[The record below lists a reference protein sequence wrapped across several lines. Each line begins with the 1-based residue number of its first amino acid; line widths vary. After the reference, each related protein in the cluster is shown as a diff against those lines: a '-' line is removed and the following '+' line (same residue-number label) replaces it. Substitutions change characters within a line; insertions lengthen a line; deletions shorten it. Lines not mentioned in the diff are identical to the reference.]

1 MGNSKR
7 NFLLV
12 FCLILAGCGEP
23 NQSSVSP
30 AETAA
35 TEPSTILDAPL
46 SETSRL
52 NTWLDEQY
60 EEQLDFSPQART
72 RLGEKTDNHLLD
84 EVTDEASDIEMD
96 WLRQSV
102 ASMREEFD
110 YELLNEDGKL
120 SFDMW
125 EYSLDQAERYI
136 PFRRHGYVFGRG
148 GPQTFVPSFLLSFH
162 TVDTEADLAAY
173 VSRLEQIDRVLL
185 DYLNL
190 AQLSAVEGIRPPRFS
205 YDFALTE
212 IERVTSGVP
221 FNNSDDTP
229 NSPIWVDFQDK
240 AESLFENDTIDSD
253 QLQDYLEQARGILS
267 GEVLLAYQQIQ
278 SWLEEDIVN
287 TDEEPQGVWSLPDG
301 QDFYTQRLSRMTT
314 LDLTAQ
320 EIHDIGL
327 AEVERLQAAM
337 ESIRQQVEF
346 DGTLQEFFVFMRE
359 DDQFYYPN
367 TDEGR
372 QEFLDVNNQYLD
384 AITEKL
390 PEYFG
395 RLPKAALEVRR
406 VEAFREQPGAAQH
419 YRSGSPDGSRP
430 GVFYAHM
437 SDMSTLAI
445 YQIEDIAYHEG
456 NPGHHMQISIQQELT
471 DVPRFRTQY
480 RTTAYTEGWGLY
492 AEWLG
497 KEMGGVEDPYSD
509 FGRLSGEIW
518 RAVRLV
524 VDTGMHSLGWTEDQ
538 SVQYFLD
545 NSPIPEGA
553 VRSEV
558 QRYFTGA
565 GQATAYKIG
574 MMNFQQ
580 ARANAE
586 EALGDKFDVRAFHD
600 VVLGAG
606 AVPMPMMHARVERWV
621 QEQL

>member
-1 MGNSKR
+1 MRK
-7 NFLLV
+7 LLFGFYMV
-12 FCLILAGCGEP
+12 LVGCSE
-23 NQSSVSP
+23 QSQPQPTSDVAASP
-30 AETAA
+30 PVEVTET
-35 TEPSTILDAPL
+35 TQ

-52 NTWLDEQY
+52 NEWLDGQY
-60 EEQLDFSPQART
+60 EEQLDFSPQSRT
-72 RLGEKTDNHLLD
+72 RLGEKTNNHLLD
-84 EVTDEASDIEMD
+84 EVTEQAADERLD

-102 ASMREEFD
+102 ATMSEEFD
-110 YELLNEDGKL
+110 YEELNEDGKL

-125 EYSLDQAERYI
+125 AYSLQQAEAAV

-148 GPQTFVPSFLLSFH
+148 GPQTYIPSFLLSFH
-162 TVDTEADLAAY
+162 TVDDETDLAAY
-173 VSRLEQIDRVLL
+173 ISRLEQIDRVLL
-185 DYLNL
+185 DLL
-190 AQLSAVEGIRPPRFS
+190 ERAQLAAADGIRPPRFS

-212 IERVTSGVP
+212 IARVTSGVP

-229 NSPIWVDFQDK
+229 NSPLWVDIQTK
-240 AESLFENDTIDSD
+240 AESLRESDVIDTE
-253 QLQDYLEQARGILS
+253 QLQDYLDQAREILS
-267 GEVLLAYQQIQ
+267 GEVLQAYQQVQ
-278 SWLEEDIVN
+278 SWLEEDLVN
-287 TDEEPQGVWSLPDG
+287 TSAEPQGVSSLPQG
-301 QDFYTQRLSRMTT
+301 QDYYAQRLFRMTT
-314 LDLTAQ
+314 VELSAQ

-327 AEVERLQAAM
+327 AEVERLQAEM
-337 ESIRQQVEF
+337 ELIREQVEF
-346 DGTLQEFFVFMRE
+346 EGSLQDFFAFMRE
-359 DDQFYYPN
+359 DPQFYYPN

-372 QEFLDVNNQYLD
+372 QEYLDVNNEYLD
-384 AITEKL
+384 AINEKL
-390 PEYFG
+390 PEFFG
-395 RLPKAALEVRR
+395 RLPKADLEVRR

-456 NPGHHMQISIQQELT
+456 NPGHHMQISIQQELE

-492 AEWLG
+492 AEWLA
-497 KEMGGVEDPYSD
+497 KEMGGFEDPYSD

-524 VDTGMHSLGWTEDQ
+524 VDTGMHELGWTEDQ
-538 SVQYFLD
+538 AVDYFLE
-545 NSPIPEGA
+545 NSAIPEGA

-586 EALGDKFDVRAFHD
+586 EALGDKFDIRGFHD

-606 AVPMPMMHARVERWV
+606 AVPMPVMHARVERWV
-621 QEQL
+621 REQM

>member
-1 MGNSKR
+1 MR
-7 NFLLV
+7 NLLFG
-12 FCLILAGCGEP
+12 FCLVLVGCGEQAQP
-23 NQSSVSP
+23 RANTVETAVADVTTV
-30 AETAA
+30 AETNV
-35 TEPSTILDAPL
+35 

-60 EEQLDFSPQART
+60 EEQLDFSPQSRT

-84 EVTDEASDIEMD
+84 EVTEAAADIQMD

-102 ASMREEFD
+102 ATMQQEFD
-110 YELLNEDGKL
+110 YSLLNEDGKL

-125 EYSLDQAERYI
+125 TYSLEQAESAI
-136 PFRRHGYVFGRG
+136 PFRRHGYFFGRG
-148 GPQTFVPSFLLSFH
+148 GPQTFVPSFLISFH
-162 TVDTEADLAAY
+162 TVDNEADLQAY
-173 VSRLEQIDRVLL
+173 ISRLQQIDRVLT
-185 DYLNL
+185 DYLER
-190 AQLSAVEGIRPPRFS
+190 AQLSASEGVRPPRFS

-221 FNNSDDTP
+221 FSNSDDTP
-229 NSPIWVDFQDK
+229 NSPVWVDFQTK
-240 AESLFENDTIDSD
+240 AESLSESDEIDAD
-253 QLQDYLEQARGILS
+253 QLQEYLDQAREILS
-267 GEVLLAYQQIQ
+267 GEVLQAYQQVQ
-278 SWLEEDIVN
+278 DWLEQDIVN
-287 TDEEPQGVWSLPDG
+287 TSEEPQGVWSLPNGDG
-301 QDFYTQRLSRMTT
+301 YYAYRLARMTT

-327 AEVERLQAAM
+327 AEVDRLQDEM
-337 ESIRQQVEF
+337 ELIRQQVEF
-346 DGTLQEFFVFMRE
+346 DGSLQDFFVFMRE

-384 AITEKL
+384 AINEKL
-390 PEYFG
+390 PEFFG
-395 RLPKAALEVRR
+395 RLPKADLEVRR

-419 YRSGSPDGSRP
+419 YRAGSPDGTRP

-456 NPGHHMQISIQQELT
+456 NPGHHMQISIQQELA

-492 AEWLG
+492 AEWLA
-497 KEMGGVEDPYSD
+497 KEMGGFEDPYSD

-524 VDTGMHSLGWTEDQ
+524 VDTGMHALGWTEDQ
-538 SVQYFLD
+538 AVQYFLD
-545 NSPIPEGA
+545 NSATPEGA

-586 EALGDKFDVRAFHD
+586 EILGDRFDIRGFHD

-606 AVPMPMMHARVERWV
+606 AVPMPMMHARVERWIN
-621 QEQL
+621 EQL